1 MSLILITY
9 IASTVMLI
17 VSLFLERKISVL
29 DLLIALVILAIPFF
43 NVVAFMVNFVMILDS
58 RAIISLRGIGKSIV
72 EFLNKRI
79 K

>member
-9 IASTVMLI
+9 IAAAILFVI
-17 VSLFLERKISVL
+17 ALFLERKISVL
-29 DLLIALVILAIPFF
+29 DLLIALIILAIPFL
-43 NVVAFMVNFVMILDS
+43 NAAFFLVNFIMILDQCGIINL
-58 RAIISLRGIGKSIV
+58 RAIGESIV